1 MNSVFREFVDKWEG
15 SPQNLR
21 LIAESLSDAFFLMDV
36 AAIEGTPSKWAP
48 SKWAHMAGRTVYR
61 VDTRKQH
68 VEVRAWGIGESTQIV
83 TKEVLRYDSVQVLP
97 EWMQR
102 KIAVLMTLDPTK
114 VTDEIPDLGAHVAHN
129 VFWVFAIDGE
139 TLGCD
144 PRSEG
149 QSSGT

>member
-1 MNSVFREFVDKWEG
+1 MSPFNKFVDTWAI
-15 SPQNLR
+15 SPPQLR
-21 LIAESLSDAFFLMDV
+21 EIAASTTDALMLMDV
-36 AAIEGTPSKWAP
+36 LLNAVPTR
-48 SKWAHMAGRTVYR
+48 WAHMAGRTVYR